1 MSFQSSP
8 DPKAGRNGPRR
19 ASCAAPGRG
28 SNPRP
33 TRRPGATGT
42 VQKVAETTREFQS
55 SPDPK
60 AGRNIGPR
68 TLGPIAFL
76 FQSSPDPKAGRN
88 RGPAGG
94 EGRGLHVPILARP
107 EGRAQ
112 RVVDACDLGG
122 LVVPILARPEGRAQ
136 HELEMVSK
144 FGHAGSNPRP
154 TRRPGA
160 TGRSTCHP
168 LVSAVPI
175 LARPEG
181 RAQPPEGGPME
192 GRAMSSNP
200 RPTRRPGATLGPEP
214 LSPRTFAFQSSP
226 DPKAGRNTA
235 GLFSVCGQYI
245 VPILARPEGRA
256 QPSGE

>member
-144 FGHAGSNPRP
+144 FGHACSNPRP

-160 TGRSTCHP
+160 T
-168 LVSAVPI
+168 V
-175 LARPEG
+175 AR
-181 RAQPPEGGPME
+181 
-192 GRAMSSNP
+192 
-200 RPTRRPGATLGPEP
+200 TRRLTSANG
-214 LSPRTFAFQSSP
+214 FQSSP
-226 DPKAGRNTA
+226 DPKAGRNVWRVLRDDGTLWVFQSSPDPKA
-235 GLFSVCGQYI
+235 GRNE
-245 VPILARPEGRA
+245 ARRA
-256 QPSGE
+256 Q